1 MVLLN
6 GVITIACICIIV
18 AEIEFI
24 VFDYKLGKGMY
35 NEPFDIERYVINIMF
50 ILLSLIVPAILWSR

>member
-6 GVITIACICIIV
+6 IVITVVSLIVIASQ
-18 AEIEFI
+18 IEYI

-35 NEPFDIERYVINIMF
+35 NEPFDLERYVINIMF
-50 ILLSLIVPAILWSR
+50 ILLFLIVPVFMWSR